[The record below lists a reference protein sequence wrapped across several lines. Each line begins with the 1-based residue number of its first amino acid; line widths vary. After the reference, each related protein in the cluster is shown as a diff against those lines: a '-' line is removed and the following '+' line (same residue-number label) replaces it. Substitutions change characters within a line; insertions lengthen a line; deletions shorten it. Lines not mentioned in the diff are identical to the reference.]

1 VESEKRKDLD
11 YSYYVPRH
19 EFEIEKNEIYKD
31 LNKKAETLR
40 DKIEEVDDKH
50 LQNFH
55 QIQRNLDQYV
65 RSTDS
70 LNESVRE
77 LNQSFNTM
85 SKTINENIGDIKDV
99 KTRVEKTEST
109 ITEKELLKEQRRI
122 EIIKSFFALIT
133 TLLGAGGLISWL
145 GPLIFGK

>member
-1 VESEKRKDLD
+1 MESQSQKELEN
-11 YSYYVPRH
+11 YFIPRH
-19 EFEIEKNEIYKD
+19 EFESEKNELYKD
-31 LNKKAETLR
+31 INRKADNLR

-50 LQNFH
+50 VQNFH
-55 QIQRNLDQYV
+55 QMQRNLDQYI

-70 LNESVRE
+70 LNESVKS
-77 LNQSFNTM
+77 LNQSVDKM
-85 SKTINENIGDIKDV
+85 SDTITENIGDIKDV

-109 ITEKELLKEQRRI
+109 ISEKDLLKEQRKV
-122 EIIKSFFALIT
+122 EMIKSFAAIAT

>member
-1 VESEKRKDLD
+1 MESEKRKDLD
-11 YSYYVPRH
+11 SFFVPRH

-40 DKIEEVDDKH
+40 DRIEEVDDKH
-50 LQNFH
+50 VQNFH
-55 QIQRNLDQYV
+55 QMQRNLDQYI

-70 LNESVRE
+70 LNESVKS
-77 LNQSFNTM
+77 LNKSVDKM
-85 SKTINENIGDIKDV
+85 SRTIDENIGDIKDV

-109 ITEKELLKEQRRI
+109 ISEKDLLKEQRRI
-122 EIIKSFFALIT
+122 EIIKSFFALLT